1 MRPEDLIVTNAHV
14 IAGASSISVML
25 RDGTTYPAKLVG
37 TDETNDL
44 AVIKVDAKN
53 LPVAPLGDSD
63 NLLVGEWAV
72 AIGNPYGFMLGNSE
86 PSVTAGAITGGGREL
101 VALGDGASAYPGMIQ
116 AHPCVQPGHIR
127 GPPLS
132 AH

>member
-86 PSVTAGAITGGGREL
+86 PSVTAGVITGAGPDLLGPGG
-101 VALGDGASAYPGMIQ
+101 GAA
-116 AHPCVQPGHIR
+116 A
-127 GPPLS
+127 PPDMDS
-132 AH
+132 